1 MSENAAILVNDRIKL
16 GCGYWVGLMLK
27 LGFNTQEPDLY
38 IQKKR
43 FVVCSWFQGL
53 EDLRENSLK
62 CLQMFV
68 VSSFS
73 ARKYEPSSVLLE
85 ENRPRKIYDS
95 TFELSETSKRPIF
108 IFSIINQVCR
118 P

>member
-1 MSENAAILVNDRIKL
+1 MTKL
-16 GCGYWVGLMLK
+16 NWDNYGYWVGLMMK
-27 LGFNTQEPDLY
+27 LGFNTQEPHLY
-38 IQKKR
+38 IQKKKK
-43 FVVCSWFQGL
+43 VCCLQLVSGAGRPARKFAYV
-53 EDLRENSLK
+53 K

-95 TFELSETSKRPIF
+95 TFQLSETSKRPIF

>member
-1 MSENAAILVNDRIKL
+1 MWLLGGADDEARIQHPRAAPV
-16 GCGYWVGLMLK
+16 Y
-27 LGFNTQEPDLY
+27 P
-38 IQKKR
+38 KKR